1 MEKTASQKINLGLFV
16 IIGLLI
22 FILAIYF
29 IGDKQKMFG
38 KTNHLETVFNNVN
51 GLQLGN
57 SVRYS
62 GISVGTVRGIEMVN
76 DTTIRVDM
84 IIDKS
89 IFSYIKKDAIATIGS
104 DGLVGNMIIN
114 IIPGKGNQPSVESG
128 DEIRSFN
135 SIRTEDMLSTLNI
148 TNKNAATLTANLLKI
163 TDKMIEGKGTMGSLL
178 NDTLISRDLAETM
191 RYLKLTTKSASES
204 IIKLD
209 QLIVSLDKKN
219 NVLGVIKDT
228 AVANNLKNTIANLE
242 KSTTEINKVVSNLNA
257 TILDIKDGKGTI
269 NYLANDPELVQKIDS
284 TMTNINQAS
293 IKLNENMEAMRHN
306 FLFKGYFKKQEK
318 EKAKAAKAEADKK

>member
-16 IIGLLI
+16 ITGLII

-38 KTNHLETVFNNVN
+38 KTNHLEAVFNNVN

-62 GISVGTVRGIEMVN
+62 GISVGTVRGIEMIN

-84 IIDKS
+84 IIDKG
-89 IFSYIKKDAIATIGS
+89 IFPFIKKDAVATISS

-114 IIPGKGNQPSVESG
+114 IIPGEGNEASVEPG
-128 DEIRSFN
+128 DL
-135 SIRTEDMLSTLNI
+135 IRTINRIRTDDMLSTLNQ
-148 TNKNAATLTANLLKI
+148 TNENAAKLTQNLLKI
-163 TDKMIEGKGTMGSLL
+163 TNEIIKGNGTLSSLL
-178 NDTLISRDLAETM
+178 NDSLMARDLGETM
-191 RYLKLTTKSASES
+191 QYLKLTTKSASETVS
-204 IIKLD
+204 KIDK
-209 QLIVSLDKKN
+209 IVASLDNKN

-228 AVANNLKNTIANLE
+228 AVANNLKNTITNLE
-242 KSTTEINKVVSNLNA
+242 KSTTEINKVVTNLNT
-257 TILDIKDGKGTI
+257 TILNIKEGKGVL

-284 TMTNINQAS
+284 TMTNLQAAS
-293 IKLNENMEAMRHN
+293 IKLNEDLEAMKHS
-306 FLFKGYFKKQEK
+306 FLLRGYFKKQEK
-318 EKAKAAKAEADKK
+318 EKAKSNKSEK

>member
-22 FILAIYF
+22 FVLAVYF
-29 IGDKQKMFG
+29 IGSKQNMFG
-38 KTNHLETVFNNVN
+38 KTNHLETTFTNVN

-128 DEIRSFN
+128 DEIQSFN
-135 SIRTEDMLSTLNI
+135 RIRTEDMLSTLNI

-228 AVANNLKNTIANLE
+228 AVANNLKTTIANLE

-306 FLFKGYFKKQEK
+306 FLFSGYFKKQEK
-318 EKAKAAKAEADKK
+318 AKAKAAKAEGNKK

>member
-22 FILAIYF
+22 FVLAVYF
-29 IGDKQKMFG
+29 IGNKQNMFG

-62 GISVGTVRGIEMVN
+62 GISVGTVRGIEMMN

-135 SIRTEDMLSTLNI
+135 RIRTEDMLSTLNI